1 MDIGRADDE
10 GARYGRDNDMIHC
23 WVMSLGVYAMVG
35 AELNQASSEAQVGS
49 TMQQH
54 HGDVDNK
61 C

>member
-1 MDIGRADDE
+1 MDIGRDS
-10 GARYGRDNDMIHC
+10 DMIHC

-35 AELNQASSEAQVGS
+35 AELNQASSEARVGS
-49 TMQQH
+49 IMQQH